1 MEVNREA
8 ENSVNRW
15 LVLVLVCVAQFM
27 VVLDATIVNVALPSI
42 QRGLH
47 FSPVSLQWIVNA
59 YTLVFGGF
67 LLLGGRAADLLGRQ
81 RLFIAGIAVF
91 TVASLMNGIAPSSSV
106 LIGGRALQGLGAALV
121 SPAALSI
128 VMTTFA
134 EGRERTR
141 ALGIWS
147 AIAAGGGAVGLVL
160 GGLLTDTLSWRW
172 VFFINLPIGIA
183 AALLSL
189 RYVPNTR
196 AERRPETVD
205 LGGAISVTA
214 GLLVLVFGIV
224 KAQEYGWTSARTL
237 GTGALAVTLLTAFVV
252 IELRSKEPLIRLGIF
267 RIRSLTS
274 ANVSMLFVVSGLFAM
289 FYFASLYVQEI
300 LGYSPLKAGVAF
312 LPITAGIVI
321 GAGVS
326 QQLIRQIGVRSVP
339 LIGLAMSSAGLFLLG
354 RLPTHGSYAPD
365 LLPGLMLMSIGM
377 GLTFVPVTLIA
388 TTNIEPS
395 DAGLASGLFNT
406 SQQVGGAL
414 GLAALSTL
422 AASRTRHLH
431 GVAHATALVRGYHA
445 AFIVGGALM
454 VVAAILIVLLIRRAD
469 VAQIHTDEPV
479 TATA

>member
-1 MEVNREA
+1 
-8 ENSVNRW
+8 
-15 LVLVLVCVAQFM
+15 
-27 VVLDATIVNVALPSI
+27 
-42 QRGLH
+42 
-47 FSPVSLQWIVNA
+47 
-59 YTLVFGGF
+59 
-67 LLLGGRAADLLGRQ
+67 
-81 RLFIAGIAVF
+81 
-91 TVASLMNGIAPSSSV
+91 
-106 LIGGRALQGLGAALV
+106 
-121 SPAALSI
+121 
-128 VMTTFA
+128 MTTFA

-431 GVAHATALVRGYHA
+431 SVAHETALVRGYHA